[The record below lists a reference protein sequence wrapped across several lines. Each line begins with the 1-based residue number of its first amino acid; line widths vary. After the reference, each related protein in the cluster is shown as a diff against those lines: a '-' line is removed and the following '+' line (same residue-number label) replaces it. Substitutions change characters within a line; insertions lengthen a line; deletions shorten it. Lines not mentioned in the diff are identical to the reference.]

1 MGLDM
6 YLYADKY
13 VSRKSNTRIEG
24 SDYDYYDNETF
35 ASIVSALEA
44 QDLVDNDWT
53 GLTVSIPVGYW
64 RKANAIHNWIVQNC
78 ADGVD
83 ECQRIQLS
91 PEQAQEL
98 VDNCKAVIKDPSL
111 AKELLPP
118 TSGFFFGSTDIDE
131 WYIDDLKRTVKI
143 FEKVLKADNL
153 EGVTYQA
160 SW

>member
-13 VSRKSNTRIEG
+13 VSRRNWIGNKDEYNKAFDEIV
-24 SDYDYYDNETF
+24 F
-35 ASIVSALEA
+35 ASGMN
-44 QDLVDNDWT
+44 DLVDDEWT

-78 ADGVD
+78 ADGID
-83 ECQRIQLS
+83 ECQRIHMS
-91 PEQAQEL
+91 PDEAKEL
-98 VDNCKAVIKDPSL
+98 VDTCKQVIANPSL
-111 AKELLPP
+111 ASELLPP

-131 WYIDDLKRTVKI
+131 WYLNDLQRTIDI
-143 FEKVLKADNL
+143 FEKVLKTDNL
-153 EGVTYQA
+153 DGVTYQA

>member
-24 SDYDYYDNETF
+24 SDYDYYDNEIFT
-35 ASIVSALEA
+35 SIVSALEA

-64 RKANAIHNWIVQNC
+64 RKANAIHNWIIQNC

-83 ECQRIQLS
+83 ECQRIHLS
-91 PEQAQEL
+91 PEQAQAL
-98 VDNCKAVIKDPSL
+98 VDNCKAVIKDRSL
-111 AKELLPP
+111 AKDLLPP
-118 TSGFFFGSTDIDE
+118 TSGFFFGSIDIDE